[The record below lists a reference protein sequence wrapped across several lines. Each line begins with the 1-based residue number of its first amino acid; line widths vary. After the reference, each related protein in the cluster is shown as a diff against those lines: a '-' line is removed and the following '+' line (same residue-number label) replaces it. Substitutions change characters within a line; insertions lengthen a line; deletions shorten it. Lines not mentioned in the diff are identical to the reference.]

1 MDSREYIELAK
12 ITESTPSAPIVERLT
27 DPGLMRILH
36 SAMGVSTEA
45 GELLDAVKKHVFY
58 GKPLDR
64 VNLFEEAGDLF
75 WYLAILADEL
85 GFDFE
90 SAMQKNIDKL
100 RARYQGRFSEHLAQ
114 NRDLEREREQLS

>member
-1 MDSREYIELAK
+1 MNSKEYIELAK
-12 ITESTPSAPIVERLT
+12 VTESAPNGPIHDRLAQE
-27 DPGLMRILH
+27 GLVRLLH
-36 SAMGVSTEA
+36 ATMGVSTEA

-64 VNLFEEAGDLF
+64 VNLFEEVGDIF

-90 SAMQKNIDKL
+90 SAMEKNIHKL
-100 RARYQGRFSEHLAQ
+100 QARYQGKFSEHLAQ
-114 NRDLEREREQLS
+114 HRDLQRERETLS